1 MRVRILV
8 QTDIRLGGE
17 KRALFDGQV
26 YDLPVEAA
34 GALIREGKAVSLE
47 PTFQETPVYG
57 PERAEEEE
65 KAVHGPPEDKALK
78 PAKRK
83 YRRRG

>member
-1 MRVRILV
+1 MRVRVLA

-26 YDLPVEAA
+26 YDLPVAA
-34 GALIREGKAVSLE
+34 AEALIREGKAVSAE
-47 PTFQETPVYG
+47 PTFQEAPVYQ
-57 PERAEEEE
+57 PERPEEEE

-78 PAKRK
+78 PGKRK

>member
-1 MRVRILV
+1 MRVRLLV
-8 QTDIRLGGE
+8 QTDVRVAGE
-17 KRALFDGQV
+17 RKALFDGQA
-26 YDLPVEAA
+26 YNLPVELAEE
-34 GALIREGKAVSLE
+34 LIATGKAVSLE
-47 PTFQETPVYG
+47 PTFQEAPVYQ
-57 PERAEEEE
+57 PERIEE